1 MVFQKKKYILLRQI
15 LGDIMKWETILK
27 EEKDFKEYFQ
37 SKAEKNIPEIF
48 KRLYGK
54 IEVIENTIFELP
66 MALESGNEVK
76 KLGKE
81 IEADCDA
88 LMKKVKKLEKMVGRN
103 PLTSKDR

>member
-1 MVFQKKKYILLRQI
+1 M
-15 LGDIMKWETILK
+15 WENILK

-37 SKAEKNIPEIF
+37 SEAEKSIPRIF

-54 IEVIENTIFELP
+54 IKVIENTIFELP
-66 MALESGNEVK
+66 MALESGNEVR

-88 LMKKVKKLEKMVGRN
+88 LMKKVQKLEKIIGRE
-103 PLTSKDR
+103 PLTSNTANNIDQR